1 MDAVRAAAGRQNIQ
15 IVRRCLW
22 LGGAS
27 DSQHHSLR
35 PGWWAGPRL
44 CAVIGAPERHVV
56 CWRRGVYQRRCSLLS
71 TCGFY
76 GDTAWERPAQ
86 HWGPACPVSRRL
98 KDRNGREMGGD
109 ALLQH
114 SRRTTMADRY
124 MCACRMSGPNQPNI
138 GVA

>member
-1 MDAVRAAAGRQNIQ
+1 MSKIDVYLVPATVQLALELTGNALLTRYSRAAGRQNIQ

-44 CAVIGAPERHVV
+44 HAMIGAPERHVV
-56 CWRRGVYQRRCSLLS
+56 CRRRGVYQRRCSLLS

-86 HWGPACPVSRRL
+86 HWGPACPVS
-98 KDRNGREMGGD
+98 
-109 ALLQH
+109 
-114 SRRTTMADRY
+114 
-124 MCACRMSGPNQPNI
+124 
-138 GVA
+138 